1 MGVREDKLLQA
12 IELVAPGT
20 PLRVAL
26 DDIIS
31 ASTGALIVLDD
42 GEEILAMSNGGFRLD
57 CEFTPHKLFELAKMD
72 GAIILSKDL
81 RKVLLVNV
89 HLVPDPSLPT
99 SETGM
104 RHRTAERVARQTG
117 ALVIS
122 VSQKRAVVTL
132 YKGDIRYILEDLGT
146 LLAKANQALQTLEKY
161 RSRLDRVSST
171 LSALEFQD
179 LVTLGDV
186 VMVAQ
191 RAEMVERIAGEIRR
205 YIAELGINGRLIR
218 MQLEELMGNVEDDH
232 TMLLRDYMP
241 GNMRPPDRIKQRLSQ
256 LSSEELLDTSLVAAA
271 LGHDHQGG
279 LDIKL
284 SPRGYRMLS
293 KVPRLPWAVITNV
306 VRNFGSF
313 QQLIE
318 ASPQSLDEVEGVG
331 TSRAKAIK
339 EGLDRLRQYS
349 ILER

>member
-1 MGVREDKLLQA
+1 
-12 IELVAPGT
+12 
-20 PLRVAL
+20 
-26 DDIIS
+26 
-31 ASTGALIVLDD
+31 VLDD
-42 GEEILAMSNGGFRLD
+42 
-57 CEFTPHKLFELAKMD
+57 
-72 GAIILSKDL
+72 
-81 RKVLLVNV
+81 VL
-89 HLVPDPSLPT
+89 
-99 SETGM
+99 
-104 RHRTAERVARQTG
+104 
-117 ALVIS
+117 
-122 VSQKRAVVTL
+122 VVL
-132 YKGDIRYILEDLGT
+132 
-146 LLAKANQALQTLEKY
+146 
-161 RSRLDRVSST
+161 
-171 LSALEFQD
+171 
-179 LVTLGDV
+179 
-186 VMVAQ
+186 Q
-191 RAEMVERIAGEIRR
+191 RAELTTRMAEEIERACV
-205 YIAELGINGRLIR
+205 ELGSEGRMIR